1 MLYFLTGT
9 RETEV
14 PGREARGT
22 VNTAKPSAADALWEA
37 VNAAVLTF
45 GRYGLDAEY
54 DAEGEFR
61 ETRLHR
67 VALFPTNLIS
77 SCLAEHG
84 LPRSV

>member
-1 MLYFLTGT
+1 
-9 RETEV
+9 
-14 PGREARGT
+14 
-22 VNTAKPSAADALWEA
+22 LWEA

-54 DAEGEFR
+54 DAEREFR